1 MDFGLH
7 NEPNASSILAKEVRK
22 PTYNRIN
29 LLAVTGLPSFRRC
42 KLFELM

>member
-7 NEPNASSILAKEVRK
+7 NEPNASSIFAKEVRK

-29 LLAVTGLPSFRRC
+29 LLAGDRIAIFS
-42 KLFELM
+42 